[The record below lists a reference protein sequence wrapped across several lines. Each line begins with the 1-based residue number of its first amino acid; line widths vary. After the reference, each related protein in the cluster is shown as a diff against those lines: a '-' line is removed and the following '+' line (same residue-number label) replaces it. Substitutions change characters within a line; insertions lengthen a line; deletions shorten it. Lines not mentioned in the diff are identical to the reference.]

1 MENMENRNVKLS
13 FRMTKEEDKKIKKFL
28 KKTNLSL
35 SDFIRICINDK
46 LNKTNIEITNIEV
59 WKQKDNIIRSMSYIG
74 NNINQIA
81 KMLNTYKDL
90 SKTNLTY
97 TQRKDLE
104 LIGEI
109 VDSWNGLI
117 KDIYDN

>member
-13 FRMTKEEDKKIKKFL
+13 FRMTKEEDKKIKNFL

-109 VDSWNGLI
+109 LDSWNGLI